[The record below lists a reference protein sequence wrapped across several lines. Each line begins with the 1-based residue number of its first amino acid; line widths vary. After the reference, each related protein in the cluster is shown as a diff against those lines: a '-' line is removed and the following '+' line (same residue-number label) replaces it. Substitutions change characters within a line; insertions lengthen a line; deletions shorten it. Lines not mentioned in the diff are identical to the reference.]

1 MGPKHFENK
10 ARREWWAVHVEAWQ
24 RSGLSQSRYCRQHHL
39 ARQVFA
45 RWLRV
50 LTDAETLKI
59 RRELAREERRERAR
73 RKRLPLSQDVKNR
86 AVRAFW
92 GMHIEALAWSGM
104 TARAYAKALGLS
116 PYSVRRWQG
125 LIDAGEAAEDW
136 RAMLHPSARAMLSTS
151 ASSSAR
157 ESPAESGLT
166 NSQFEERAMPKPR
179 RRSFSAEQK
188 LAIVLETERPGATV
202 SEVARAH
209 QIVTSVLFRWRAEL
223 GFGRSEPVKLA
234 AVRIVDEPQN
244 GKRGARTEPAVLPN
258 ILPIPPD
265 AVAVE
270 LADGR
275 RVFAP
280 AGSDPEVVRRYIDER
295 ENGPC

>member
-1 MGPKHFENK
+1 
-10 ARREWWAVHVEAWQ
+10 
-24 RSGLSQSRYCRQHHL
+24 
-39 ARQVFA
+39 
-45 RWLRV
+45 
-50 LTDAETLKI
+50 
-59 RRELAREERRERAR
+59 
-73 RKRLPLSQDVKNR
+73 
-86 AVRAFW
+86 
-92 GMHIEALAWSGM
+92 MHIEALAWSGM

-116 PYSVRRWQG
+116 LYSLRRWQG

-136 RAMLHPSARAMLSTS
+136 RALLHPSARATLSTS
-151 ASSSAR
+151 ASSSAK
-157 ESPAESGLT
+157 ESAAKSDLT
-166 NSQFEERAMPKPR
+166 NSQFEEPAPAKPR
-179 RRSFSAEQK
+179 RRSFSAEEK

-202 SEVARAH
+202 SQVAREH

-223 GFGRSEPVKLA
+223 GFGRSKPVKLA

-244 GKRGARTEPAVLPN
+244 GKRGARTEPVALSH

-275 RVFAP
+275 CVFAP

-295 ENGPC
+295 ENGRC